1 MNATTNQQP
10 VYGEMLTTAQA
21 SELTGLVETTLAN
34 MRCTG
39 KGPPFYKMGGGKYVR
54 YDSNEL
60 MAWMRSKRCA
70 STSEASA

>member
-1 MNATTNQQP
+1 MNSDSNQNSTH
-10 VYGEMLTTAQA
+10 GEMLTTAQA
-21 SELTGLVETTLAN
+21 SKLTGLVETTLAN

-70 STSEASA
+70 STSEAGA